1 MLYLKD
7 EIMKKILTSIALFIF
22 VVTGVWAQEFRGL
35 DKSPM
40 DMAYLPDNFA
50 HDRKFA
56 PERNLGESAF
66 IKVIF
71 SRPQKKGREV
81 FGGMVKYDKVWRLG
95 ANETT
100 EMKVYQDIKIGGETL
115 IKGTYAVFAIPTA
128 NEWTII
134 FNADLDEW
142 GHYSYKEEHDV
153 LRVKASV
160 KLNDIIVEAFS
171 IQFEDSANNKAMMR
185 FAWDTVIVELPI
197 EIISN
202 PFLKK

>member
-1 MLYLKD
+1 
-7 EIMKKILTSIALFIF
+7 MKKILTSIALFTF
-22 VVTGVWAQEFRGL
+22 VVTGVWAQEFRGM

-40 DMAYLPDNFA
+40 DMAFLPDNFA

-66 IKVIF
+66 IKVIY

-81 FGGMVKYDKVWRLG
+81 FGGMVKYDEVWRLG

-100 EMKVYQDIKIGGETL
+100 EMKVYQDIKIGGKTL
-115 IKGTYAVFAIPTA
+115 VKGTYAVFAIPTV

-134 FNADLDEW
+134 FNSDLDEW
-142 GHYSYKEEHDV
+142 GHYSYMEGHDV
-153 LRVKASV
+153 LRVKAAV
-160 KLNDIIVEAFS
+160 KLNDVIVEAFT
-171 IQFEDSANNKAMMR
+171 IQFEDTADGQAKMI
-185 FAWDTVIVELPI
+185 FAWDTVIAELPI

>member
-1 MLYLKD
+1 
-7 EIMKKILTSIALFIF
+7 MKKNLIILLLLTLVTS
-22 VVTGVWAQEFRGL
+22 GVWAQVFRGL

-56 PERNLGESAF
+56 PERNLGQSAY
-66 IKVIF
+66 IRIIY

-81 FGGMVKYDKVWRLG
+81 FGGMVKYNEVWRLG

-100 EMKVYQDIKIGGETL
+100 EMKVYQDIKIGGKTL
-115 IKGTYAVFAIPTA
+115 IKGTYAVFAIPTV

-134 FNADLDEW
+134 FNNVLDEW

-153 LRVKASV
+153 LRVKAFLKS
-160 KLNDIIVEAFS
+160 NDIIVEAFS
-171 IQFEDSANNKAMMR
+171 IQFEDSGNGKAKMM
-185 FAWDTVIVELPI
+185 FGWDTVIAELPI

>member
-1 MLYLKD
+1 
-7 EIMKKILTSIALFIF
+7 MKKILPIIVLLTFVTSE
-22 VVTGVWAQEFRGL
+22 VWAQEFRGL
-35 DKSPM
+35 DKSPL
-40 DMAYLPDNFA
+40 DIAYLPDNFA

-56 PERNLGESAF
+56 QERKLGPSAF
-66 IKVIF
+66 IKVVY

-81 FGGMVKYDKVWRLG
+81 FDGMVKYNEVWRLG

-100 EMKVYQDIKIGGETL
+100 EMKVYQDINIGGKAL
-115 IKGTYAVFAIPTA
+115 AKGTYAVFAIPTA

-160 KLNDIIVEAFS
+160 RATDEIVEALS
-171 IQFEDSANNKAMMR
+171 IQFEDSANGKAKMKI
-185 FAWDTVIVELPI
+185 AWDTVIAELPI

-202 PFLKK
+202 PVLKK

>member
-1 MLYLKD
+1 
-7 EIMKKILTSIALFIF
+7 
-22 VVTGVWAQEFRGL
+22 
-35 DKSPM
+35 
-40 DMAYLPDNFA
+40 MAYLPDNFA

-56 PERNLGESAF
+56 PERKLGPSAF
-66 IKVIF
+66 IKVVY

-81 FGGMVKYDKVWRLG
+81 FDGMVKYDEVWRLG

-100 EMKVYQDIKIGGETL
+100 EMKVYQDINIGGKTL
-115 IKGTYAVFAIPTA
+115 AKGTYAVFAIPTA

-160 KLNDIIVEAFS
+160 RATDEIVEALS
-171 IQFEDSANNKAMMR
+171 IQFEDSANGKAKMKI
-185 FAWDTVIVELPI
+185 AWDTVIAELPI

-202 PFLKK
+202 PVLKK

>member
-1 MLYLKD
+1 MNKNLTIIAML
-7 EIMKKILTSIALFIF
+7 TF
-22 VVTGVWAQEFRGL
+22 VVTSAWAQEYRGL

-66 IKVIF
+66 IKVIY

-81 FGGMVKYDKVWRLG
+81 FGGMVKYDEVWRLG

-100 EMKVYQDIKIGGETL
+100 EMKVYQDIKIGGKTL
-115 IKGTYAVFAIPTA
+115 VKGTYVVFAIPTA
-128 NEWTII
+128 SEWTII
-134 FNADLDEW
+134 FNSDLDEW

-153 LRVKASV
+153 LRVKAPV
-160 KLNDIIVEAFS
+160 KSNDVIVEAFT
-171 IQFEDSANNKAMMR
+171 IQFEDSANGKAKMI
-185 FAWDTVIVELPI
+185 FAWDTVIAELPI
-197 EIISN
+197 EIVSN